1 MFVNMSHQRGRK
13 FQVQVYKLKSDC
25 AEVGER
31 RRRMHC
37 KGSRFGTEKR
47 SSCIAQWMLALLP
60 LRVLTASK
68 TSCAVE
74 PGIGLTPCSWISD
87 DGATHFGRERFVSL
101 LPSELT
107 FHLEVSM
114 ENKPADAR
122 HLVVRRA
129 ILDVRRAIAW
139 G

>member
-1 MFVNMSHQRGRK
+1 MFVNMPHQRGRK

-87 DGATHFGRERFVSL
+87 DGASHFGRERFVSL

-107 FHLEVSM
+107 WKLQWKTSLRM
-114 ENKPADAR
+114 PASLSFEGQSLSQEGNCMGMTR
-122 HLVVRRA
+122 
-129 ILDVRRAIAW
+129 
-139 G
+139 